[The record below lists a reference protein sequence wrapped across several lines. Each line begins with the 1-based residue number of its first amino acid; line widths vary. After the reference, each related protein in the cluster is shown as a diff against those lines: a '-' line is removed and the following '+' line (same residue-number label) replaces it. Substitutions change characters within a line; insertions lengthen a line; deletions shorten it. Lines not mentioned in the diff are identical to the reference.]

1 MRSMTVPIKGFK
13 RMATA
18 VFVASRT
25 PMFSMDMPS
34 RCAYSGNEKLIIPKA
49 RRDRKPSATTTPRG
63 PPPSSLFRIA
73 RLGARTYR
81 RVAQIVRAVV
91 IPTIRKPPRTN
102 HNLFSGLAHSQFPS
116 IRSTATDVAAVT
128 TTTTA
133 QATQH
138 ARRRRRRSSGGRVDR
153 RVMSRE
159 PHDRWRLRSQEP
171 DRGILCIR
179 ESS

>member
-1 MRSMTVPIKGFK
+1 MRSMTAPIKGFN

-34 RCAYSGNEKLIIPKA
+34 RCAYSGKEKLIIPKA

-63 PPPSSLFRIA
+63 PPLPFRFRTA

-81 RVAQIVRAVV
+81 RVAQIVRVTVV
-91 IPTIRKPPRTN
+91 PTIRSPPRTN
-102 HNLFSGLAHSQFPS
+102 HGLSSGLAHSQFPF
-116 IRSTATDVAAVT
+116 IRIAVADVATVTTATA
-128 TTTTA
+128 A
-133 QATQH
+133 QAAQR
-138 ARRRRRRSSGGRVDR
+138 ARRRRRWSSGCVVDR
-153 RVMSRE
+153 RVMSRG
-159 PHDRWRLRSQEP
+159 PHDRWWQRSREP
-171 DRGILCIR
+171 DRGIPCIR